1 MRIKFELD
9 TESAED
15 IGQLQALVGVLAGRY
30 TSQAAEFAVRPAAT
44 EHATIPTGDQA
55 MANLAGLTPSSAG
68 EWATP
73 PSSVTVPPLESTS
86 NPEGAPV
93 FDSRGFPWDERI
105 HTGTKATNADGTWR
119 NKRGVDKD
127 LVATVE
133 AELRGEPAAPAAAQ
147 ESGDGSAANIPA
159 PAPTAPPPPPPPPAP
174 VATESGVAAA
184 APATSEI
191 PNPPA
196 PAAPVADGG
205 IPAAPPA
212 PTPAGVPTF
221 VDVMNLVKQRQQP
234 NGPLSP
240 AEVTQA
246 AVTLGLSS
254 LIELNKPENAAI
266 IPTFMQLIG

>member
-15 IGQLQALVGVLAGRY
+15 IGQLQALVGVLAGRN
-30 TSQAAEFAVRPAAT
+30 TSGATEFAVRPPAA

-55 MANLAGLTPSSAG
+55 MAALAGHAAPAPVA
-68 EWATP
+68 E
-73 PSSVTVPPLESTS
+73 
-86 NPEGAPV
+86 NPEGAPD

-127 LVATVE
+127 LIAAVE
-133 AELRGEPAAPAAAQ
+133 AELRGEPAAPAAAPV
-147 ESGDGSAANIPA
+147 SGDGSAASIPA
-159 PAPTAPPPPPPPPAP
+159 PAPTAPPPPPPPAAP

-184 APATSEI
+184 APVTSEI

-196 PAAPVADGG
+196 PAAPVVAGG

-212 PTPAGVPTF
+212 PPPAGVPTF
-221 VDVMNLVKQRQQP
+221 VDVMNLVKARQQP

-240 AEVTQA
+240 ADVTGA
-246 AVTLGLSS
+246 AVGLGLTS
-254 LIELNKPENAAI
+254 LIDLNKPENAAV
-266 IPTFMQLIG
+266 IPLFMQAIG